1 MLIQYI
7 QDTRTTKHTL
17 VSILSISK
25 SDNAIHNTA
34 HKHNQ
39 NTHKYDTNLNQ
50 ITPDLHF
57 IKNPKHIPT
66 EDRDVTDDD
75 KIEPETKEL
84 IGGTESFDE
93 IAAKCEQAVDLEGLV
108 KINQRFAGVSSID
121 ELVTNNSPDDIKGRS
136 EKVTSESF
144 DQLAAQHEYEEV
156 DLDGLVEINLPYC
169 DNADLDKLVQNNL
182 PDQLLCPKCHNV
194 KVLINL
200 FDKFNYVYV

>member
-1 MLIQYI
+1 MFSVRPTLTSLYTLYSFNFAVLQILLRKVEKRGQKVEDISPDLKDELHIGSSDPALECVDPVYPGHKNDKPV
-7 QDTRTTKHTL
+7 QLSTHTTNKHNNTL

-66 EDRDVTDDD
+66 EDRDVTDND

-108 KINQRFAGVSSID
+108 KIN
-121 ELVTNNSPDDIKGRS
+121 
-136 EKVTSESF
+136 
-144 DQLAAQHEYEEV
+144 
-156 DLDGLVEINLPYC
+156 
-169 DNADLDKLVQNNL
+169 
-182 PDQLLCPKCHNV
+182 
-194 KVLINL
+194 
-200 FDKFNYVYV
+200 